1 MFTKVYSGKHEGS
14 ALMLG
19 QTRKERTTKMH
30 GANTWLVTSP
40 PGETNQSL
48 GAFDMTS
55 LHAALQPA
63 AGG

>member
-1 MFTKVYSGKHEGS
+1 MSSMSWQLNAMKKLLCLS
-14 ALMLG
+14 
-19 QTRKERTTKMH
+19 
-30 GANTWLVTSP
+30 NTI
-40 PGETNQSL
+40 

>member
-1 MFTKVYSGKHEGS
+1 MAVQPFFVSDRNVS
-14 ALMLG
+14 FIL
-19 QTRKERTTKMH
+19 
-30 GANTWLVTSP
+30 
-40 PGETNQSL
+40 ETVSVKAL